1 MYSTIFC
8 FYLAYLYAEIEF
20 AVQKTDKFIINGMPG
35 SVDSN
40 TGHIQVHLNK
50 LECRVK
56 VNLFQ

>member
-1 MYSTIFC
+1 M
-8 FYLAYLYAEIEF
+8 YLYAEIDF

-50 LECRVK
+50 LECCVK
-56 VNLFQ
+56 VHLFQ